1 MTILTRTILIV
12 QFLYSTHYAYYG
24 IYLKKHESFLC
35 GDLLRI
41 REEVKYIDYSIILYL
56 TLLLTLFTGRG
67 LEIYQFSVQMQ
78 ESYFIALCILWPF
91 LLFECSLAV
100 LFDKLA
106 YNLVWVLSFLVLYL
120 LTRHFFQDEITLL
133 VYFVYLMVL
142 YSYLFFKVYI
152 MVKRD
157 KNGHH
162 L

>member
-1 MTILTRTILIV
+1 
-12 QFLYSTHYAYYG
+12 
-24 IYLKKHESFLC
+24 
-35 GDLLRI
+35 
-41 REEVKYIDYSIILYL
+41 
-56 TLLLTLFTGRG
+56 
-67 LEIYQFSVQMQ
+67 
-78 ESYFIALCILWPF
+78 
-91 LLFECSLAV
+91 
-100 LFDKLA
+100 
-106 YNLVWVLSFLVLYL
+106 LVLYL